1 MTPFDDV
8 PPPPE
13 PDDDPDAPVEEDRLI
28 DIGPLLRERL
38 LDYDRPIEVGA
49 TSGWRDLDEKLSGG
63 RGLLAGQ
70 YVVVAGRPGT
80 GKSMFV
86 LEWLRRL
93 AASGVSCMLQSL
105 EMSRDELGDRVLAA
119 AAGVRLSAL
128 TSRVLE
134 SSERLRLARHTDTMS
149 DLPLRISD
157 NPLVGLG
164 RLNQDLRVFLED
176 RGPGLGVLAVD
187 YLQLMHPADPR
198 VPREQQI
205 SSMSRGLKIMAKS
218 FGITTIGVAQ
228 LNRGPEQRP
237 DGKPLMSD
245 LRESGSLE
253 QDPDIIILLHRPKDH
268 PGELHALIAKNRNGP
283 ANITIRLQWQP
294 ELSRVN
300 NLDYWYSQEA

>member
-1 MTPFDDV
+1 MTDPYDI

-13 PDDDPDAPVEEDRLI
+13 PYDDPDAPDEEDRLI

-49 TSGWRDLDEKLSGG
+49 TSGWRDLDEKLAGG

-105 EMSRDELGDRVLAA
+105 EMSRDELGDRILAA
-119 AAGVRLSAL
+119 AAGVRLSSL
-128 TSRVLE
+128 TSHVLE
-134 SSERLRLARHTDTMS
+134 DFERLRLAQHAKTLS

-164 RLNQDLRVFLED
+164 RLSQDLRAFLED

-187 YLQLMHPADPR
+187 YLQLMNPADPR

-205 SSMSRGLKIMAKS
+205 SSMSRGLKILAKS
-218 FGITTIGVAQ
+218 FAITTIGVAQ

-237 DGKPLMSD
+237 DGKPQMSD

-253 QDPDIIILLHRPKDH
+253 QDPDIVILLYRPKDSE
-268 PGELHALIAKNRNGP
+268 GELHALIAKNRNGP
-283 ANITIRLQWQP
+283 ANIVVKLQWQP
-294 ELSRVN
+294 QLSRVN